1 MSSTSPL
8 ACKAQRFGRTSPL
21 ARALGHFFGTLL
33 GLSVMFAA
41 ALALLGAT
49 TLWLGLIAA
58 VALAD
63 GAATAKKQ
71 LFSKR

>member
-1 MSSTSPL
+1 
-8 ACKAQRFGRTSPL
+8 L

-33 GLSVMFAA
+33 GLSVMCAA